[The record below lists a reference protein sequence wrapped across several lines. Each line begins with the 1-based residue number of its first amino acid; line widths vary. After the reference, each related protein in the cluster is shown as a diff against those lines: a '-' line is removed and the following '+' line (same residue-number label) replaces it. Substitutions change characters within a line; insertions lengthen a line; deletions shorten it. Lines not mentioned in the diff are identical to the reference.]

1 MTGHTG
7 VQTPVGTKDFILQN
21 VQTDTGVHTPHCK
34 KALGVFI
41 QG

>member
-1 MTGHTG
+1 MTDHTR
-7 VQTPVGTKDFILQN
+7 VQIPVGTKDFILQN
-21 VQTDTGVHTPHCK
+21 VQTGSVVHTAHCK